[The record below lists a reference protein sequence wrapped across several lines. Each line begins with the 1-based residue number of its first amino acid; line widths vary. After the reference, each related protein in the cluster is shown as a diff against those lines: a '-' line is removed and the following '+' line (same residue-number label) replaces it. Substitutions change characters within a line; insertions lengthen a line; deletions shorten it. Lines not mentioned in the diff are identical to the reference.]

1 MSNEENIVK
10 EENKTIRFPIERA
23 EPPKEDKTLFH
34 CKACGHHITESME
47 KDVKNEKKGTY
58 KEWVDEDYWRK
69 YGEGGKNRW
78 VDKE

>member
-1 MSNEENIVK
+1 MDISNHLYQTSMMSMK
-10 EENKTIRFPIERA
+10 KS
-23 EPPKEDKTLFH
+23 EDIHTVNL
-34 CKACGHHITESME
+34 E

>member
-1 MSNEENIVK
+1 MAILNHLYQTSMMSMK
-10 EENKTIRFPIERA
+10 KS
-23 EPPKEDKTLFH
+23 EDIHTVNL
-34 CKACGHHITESME
+34 E

>member
-1 MSNEENIVK
+1 MMSMK
-10 EENKTIRFPIERA
+10 KS
-23 EPPKEDKTLFH
+23 EDIHTVNL
-34 CKACGHHITESME
+34 E